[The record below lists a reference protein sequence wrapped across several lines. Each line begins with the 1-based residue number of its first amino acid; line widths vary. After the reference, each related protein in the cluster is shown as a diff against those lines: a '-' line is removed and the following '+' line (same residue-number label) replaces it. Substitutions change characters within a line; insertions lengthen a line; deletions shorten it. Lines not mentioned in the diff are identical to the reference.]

1 MHAPCSTQF
10 GQQDVQAPFHKR
22 SLGLLTTLGR
32 SLACGVFDL
41 ALPPH
46 CAICGAATAAEEGS
60 LCSSCWASVEAPAP
74 GTCIRC
80 AAPLP
85 REVALCGGCDGPIRA
100 FDAAFFLLPFRG
112 VARQAVHLFKYGN
125 KPGLATALGRR
136 LGEAV
141 VTAFAE
147 SDRPLA
153 EGRGSS
159 FDPPTSS
166 GLRIAAG
173 AFDLV
178 VPVPLTRR
186 RLAERGYNQAERIAY
201 GVVERTGW
209 PLDRRSLVRIH
220 WRGSQ
225 TALDGAD
232 RLANVADA
240 FEVGNPE
247 RLAGARVL
255 LVDDVVTTGATVG
268 ACRESLV
275 GAGAASVTVA
285 AVAYA
290 GSVDM
295 DVPEPEAIAE
305 LKRDF

>member
-1 MHAPCSTQF
+1 
-10 GQQDVQAPFHKR
+10 
-22 SLGLLTTLGR
+22 
-32 SLACGVFDL
+32 
-41 ALPPH
+41 
-46 CAICGAATAAEEGS
+46 
-60 LCSSCWASVEAPAP
+60 
-74 GTCIRC
+74 
-80 AAPLP
+80 
-85 REVALCGGCDGPIRA
+85 
-100 FDAAFFLLPFRG
+100 
-112 VARQAVHLFKYGN
+112 VARQAVHLSKYGN
-125 KPGLATALGRR
+125 KPGLAKALGCH

-141 VTAFAE
+141 VTALTGG
-147 SDRPLA
+147 DRPLA
-153 EGRGSS
+153 EERGSP
-159 FDPPTSS
+159 FDPSASS
-166 GLRIAAG
+166 GLGMAAG

-186 RLAERGYNQAERIAY
+186 RLAKRGYNQAERIAH
-201 GVVERTGW
+201 GIVERTGW

-220 WRGSQ
+220 WRRSQ
-225 TALDGAD
+225 TTLDGAD
-232 RLANVADA
+232 RLANVAGA
-240 FEVGNPE
+240 FEVRNPE